1 MGRSLT
7 IVPFVQGVVAMGC
20 VVAGMFFLR
29 FWRESRDRLFL
40 FFCAAFWMLGLSYAA
55 LGTVA
60 VATEWRVYVFLL
72 RLLAFCIILVGI
84 ADKNRR

>member
-1 MGRSLT
+1 MGRGLT
-7 IVPFVQGVVAMGC
+7 VVPFIQGAVAMGC
-20 VVAGMFFLR
+20 VVAATFFLR

-72 RLLAFCIILVGI
+72 RLLAFCTILLGI
-84 ADKNRR
+84 AEKNRR

>member
-7 IVPFVQGVVAMGC
+7 IVPFVQGAVAMGC
-20 VVAGMFFLR
+20 VVAGTFFLR

-40 FFCAAFWMLGLSYAA
+40 YFCAAFWMLGLSYAA
-55 LGTVA
+55 LGTVS

-72 RLLAFCIILVGI
+72 RLLAFCTILLGV
-84 ADKNRR
+84 AEKNRR